1 MDLDVQYNQL
11 VHYIISIGMRTK
23 GFQMLLNK
31 EADRTFSTL
40 ETNLRGESE
49 TVLSVHEYRSR

>member
-40 ETNLRGESE
+40 DTNLRGESE
-49 TVLSVHEYRSR
+49 TVLSVLE